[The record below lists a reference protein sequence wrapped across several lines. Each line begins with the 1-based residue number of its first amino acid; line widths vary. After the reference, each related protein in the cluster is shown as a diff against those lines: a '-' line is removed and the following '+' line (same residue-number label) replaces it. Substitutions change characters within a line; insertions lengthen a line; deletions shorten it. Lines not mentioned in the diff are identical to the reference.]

1 MKLWQLQVVCVALM
15 AAVLWGP
22 RLANRMVLAANAPG
36 LVDTCDKSPV
46 SEMMRELCKDIGL

>member
-36 LVDTCDKSPV
+36 LVDTCDKRPV
-46 SEMMRELCKDIGL
+46 VSKVVR

>member
-1 MKLWQLQVVCVALM
+1 M

-22 RLANRMVLAANAPG
+22 RLASRMVLAANAPG